1 MKLSRQT
8 AHRLA
13 LHYAIAERDG
23 FAAATAGCGDGQ
35 SEKAS
40 ALASEFRRVLREEF
54 GEVTVDDALEAENH
68 PTVSIFDIP
77 ALQAELGAT

>member
-1 MKLSRQT
+1 MAMSRRT

-13 LHYAIAERDG
+13 LHYAIAERDSY
-23 FAAATAGCGDGQ
+23 AAATAGCGDGQ

-54 GEVTVDDALEAENH
+54 GEVTADDAFEAEGH
-68 PTVSIFDIP
+68 RSVSIFDIT
-77 ALQAELGAT
+77 AMQAEQGAK

>member
-23 FAAATAGCGDGQ
+23 FAGATAGCGDGV

-40 ALASEFRRVLREEF
+40 ALANEFRRVLREEF
-54 GEVTVDDALEAENH
+54 GEVTVDDAIEAANL

-77 ALQAELGAT
+77 ALQAEQGAK